1 MGYDV
6 DALRL
11 ARARPVSGL
20 GSAGVCNCSSP
31 MSGPVP
37 SNLVLL
43 SQLGRCVPGTKVRFL
58 GWYFHWMLNLSSVL
72 ICASVDQYIV
82 QAATLR
88 LKHNHPTSAPPV
100 VANVN
105 VEHVL
110 ERVKRHELDVGTWI
124 NVIGY
129 VEQRKE
135 KGVFVQAVAVWGA
148 GDVDLEAYT
157 RAVERRQ
164 ETP

>member
-20 GSAGVCNCSSP
+20 VSTGVCTCSSP

-58 GWYFHWMLNLSSVL
+58 GWYCYRCYIFSFVL
-72 ICASVDQYIV
+72 MYASVDQYIV
-82 QAATLR
+82 QAAILR
-88 LKHNHPTSAPPV
+88 LKHNHPTSTPPV
-100 VANVN
+100 VANVS

-110 ERVKRHELDVGTWI
+110 ERVKRHEMDVGTWI

-135 KGVFVQAVAVWGA
+135 KGIFVQAVAVWDA

-157 RAVERRQ
+157 RAVEKRQ
-164 ETP
+164 EAT